1 MPLTMLGTPSPIY
14 LIGESHTLIF
24 RNLLF
29 RAGANDQLFQ
39 CRIRFL
45 PHVMAQ
51 NFFQQASNAFHPD
64 LLEAFRG
71 EELLRANLAP
81 SHLSLDGAT
90 ISGAWMEKRAVVA
103 PALVLCIGDLD
114 LHHLYGQFAGYDFE
128 LPDDVH
134 YGVDRS
140 LRPVAYATLLA
151 QVEKLLAPFIAGLR
165 MLRAAG
171 FTRMLV
177 HCVPPRTS
185 DDVATKR
192 WTKVHKS
199 VRAKLTVMANQVL
212 ARECAANGIPFID
225 IWPETSKDGY
235 LLPEFDLDGMHL
247 TAAAAHISLDKI
259 VTSLHE
265 NTWDA
270 QNNTRY
276 LHAANQAK
284 RPAQADNDVPPQT
297 ANGAEADRAIAAAV
311 AHPASGICIGQLT
324 APVQAL
330 QAPREHYRAT
340 AQLSPR
346 MDWSAT
352 PQGSRGAL
360 HSAQPSAEQLE
371 LAAQL
376 LSQGIG
382 QAVLHG
388 AVDYAMTVSSF
399 RPSFIAAGNG
409 PLLLARAT
417 QADGVRKAVLRLGGE
432 GTIGFASADGN
443 VLHVMSAAPG
453 ALAVYDPAVAVCLL
467 DPRAGDISLVE
478 IALTPRGAGQPFRV
492 VWSDLNE
499 WPLDPFQYS
508 VTGMIAHPPFDG
520 EQVTI
525 RALTMV

>member
-1 MPLTMLGTPSPIY
+1 MPLTLLGTPSPIY

-29 RAGANDQLFQ
+29 RTGANNQLFQ

-45 PHVMAQ
+45 PHVLAQ
-51 NFFQQASNAFHPD
+51 NFFQPASNAFHAD
-64 LLEAFRG
+64 LLEAFRA

-90 ISGAWMEKRAVVA
+90 VSGAWMEKRAVVA

-114 LHHLYGQFAGYDFE
+114 LHHLFGQFAGYDFE

-140 LRPVAYATLLA
+140 LRPIAYTTLLA
-151 QVEKLLAPFIAGLR
+151 QVEKLLAPYIAGLR
-165 MLRAAG
+165 MLRNAG

-177 HCVPPRTS
+177 HCVPPRTA
-185 DDVATKR
+185 DDVATQR

-225 IWPETSKDGY
+225 IWAETSKDGY

-247 TAAAAHISLDKI
+247 TAAAAQISLDKI
-259 VTSLHE
+259 VASLHE
-265 NTWDA
+265 NTWNA
-270 QNNTRY
+270 QNTARY
-276 LHAANQAK
+276 QHAANQAK
-284 RPAQADNDVPPQT
+284 RPATEGAQAQAD
-297 ANGAEADRAIAAAV
+297 ADATAV
-311 AHPASGICIGQLT
+311 AYPAAGICIGQLT
-324 APVQAL
+324 EPVHGL
-330 QAPREHYRAT
+330 QAPREHYRAA

-360 HSAQPSAEQLE
+360 HSAQPSAEQLA
-371 LAAQL
+371 LAAEL
-376 LSQGIG
+376 LSQGVG

-443 VLHVMSAAPG
+443 VLHIMSAAPG

-467 DPRAGDISLVE
+467 DPRLGDISLVE
-478 IALTPRGAGQPFRV
+478 IALTPLGTGQPFRV
-492 VWSDLNE
+492 TWSDLNE

-508 VTGMIAHPPFDG
+508 VAGMIAHAPFDG